1 MKKQNRK
8 EDQPSR
14 VVFEGLEEMVR
25 QRMQS
30 WLQDLLDEELGEFLG
45 RRKSERI
52 ADVDVPKVYRNGHG
66 EPRKLTMKAGTIEV
80 KRPRLRGDAEL
91 EQRFES
97 RLLPLFVKRTK
108 EVDELLPEL
117 YLHGL
122 AEADFDLAL
131 RGLLGDD
138 APVSPR
144 VVARLKEKWKTE
156 WEEWKERSLSDRQ
169 VVYLWVDGV
178 YVKAGLEK
186 SKAALLVVLGAKTD
200 GTKEILAIVPGHRE
214 STESW
219 AAVLRDLVAR
229 GLPCPKLV
237 IGDGHLGIWSAL
249 RNVYPEAAEQ
259 RCWNHRI
266 LNVLDKIP
274 KKLQNQGK
282 LLLKQIPYAKTKE
295 SAESLKAK
303 FQSWCEKKDCSAAGE
318 LLNHDWER
326 MTAFFEF
333 PQEHWQHIRTTNPI
347 ESPFAALRLRTDAAK
362 RYKKVENATAV
373 LWKMLMVVQNNFRKL
388 KSAELLPEVYQGERY
403 EDGIKKSS
411 KPNEV
416 AA

>member
-1 MKKQNRK
+1 MKKKTRK
-8 EDQPSR
+8 ENQPSR
-14 VVFEGLEEMVR
+14 VVFEGLEEMAR
-25 QRMQS
+25 QKVQS
-30 WLQDLLDEELGEFLG
+30 WLQDLLEEELSEFLKRDKG
-45 RRKSERI
+45 ERI
-52 ADVDVPKVYRNGHG
+52 AEVDVPKVYRNGHG
-66 EPRKLTMKAGTIEV
+66 KPRKLTMKTGTIEV

-97 RLLPLFVKRTK
+97 RLLPLFVKRTR
-108 EVDELLPEL
+108 EVDELLPKL

-156 WEEWKERSLSDRQ
+156 WEEWSQRSMVDCP

-200 GTKEILAIVPGHRE
+200 GTKEILSMVPGHRE

-219 AAVLRDLVAR
+219 AAVLRDLKAR
-229 GLPCPKLV
+229 GLSCPKLV

-249 RNVYPEAAEQ
+249 CNVYPEANEQ

-295 SAESLKAK
+295 SAESLKSK
-303 FQSWCEKKDCSAAGE
+303 FQTWCEKKGCSAAGE
-318 LLNHDWER
+318 LLDHDWER
-326 MTAFFEF
+326 MTAFFQF
-333 PQEHWQHIRTTNPI
+333 PHEHWQHIRTTNPI
-347 ESPFAALRLRTDAAK
+347 ESPFSALRLRTDAAK

-373 LWKMLMVVQNNFRKL
+373 LWKMLMVVQNNFRRL
-388 KSAELLPEVYQGERY
+388 KSPDLLPEVYRGEHY

-411 KPNEV
+411 ECSEV

>member
-1 MKKQNRK
+1 MNKRNRK
-8 EDQPSR
+8 GNESSR
-14 VVFEGLEEMVR
+14 VVFEGLEEMAR
-25 QRMQS
+25 QKIQN
-30 WLQDLLDEELGEFLG
+30 WLQDLLEEELSEFLG
-45 RRKSERI
+45 RGKGARI
-52 ADVDVPKVYRNGHG
+52 GEVDVPKVYRNGYG
-66 EPRKLTMKAGTIEV
+66 EPRKLTMKTGTIEV

-144 VVARLKEKWKTE
+144 VVARLKEKWRTE
-156 WEEWKERSLSDRQ
+156 WAEWSQRSLADSE
-169 VVYLWVDGV
+169 VVYLWVDGI

-200 GTKEILAIVPGHRE
+200 GTKEILAMIPGHRE
-214 STESW
+214 STEGW
-219 AAVLRDLVAR
+219 AGVLRDLRSR
-229 GLPCPKLV
+229 GLACPKLV

-249 RNVYPEAAEQ
+249 RNVYPEANEQ

-282 LLLKQIPYAKTKE
+282 LLLKQIPYAKTKDG
-295 SAESLKAK
+295 AESLKSK
-303 FQSWCEKKDCSAAGE
+303 FQAWCEKKGCSAAGE

-326 MTAFFEF
+326 MIAFFQF

-347 ESPFAALRLRTDAAK
+347 ESPFSALRLRTDAAK

-373 LWKMLMVVQNNFRKL
+373 LWKMMMVVQNNFRKL
-388 KSAELLPEVYQGERY
+388 KSADLLPYVYQGEQY
-403 EDGIKKSS
+403 EDGIKRSS
-411 KPNEV
+411 NLSEV